1 MAQLPKEQI
10 QFAGEFLL
18 EDCTIV
24 STTGAEYNI
33 IELVQEINIYENL
46 YQASISGDI
55 VIKDTNNIVDNFP
68 IIGEERL
75 SLKIMTPQKSPK
87 KDTTID
93 FTLSPLMIYKV
104 NTVQGDGENALVVS
118 LQFGSVEAFRNNTC
132 RVSQSYSGQPSDI
145 VEKILRDESYLRSK
159 KPLYIEPTANLTKIV
174 FPNKRPFRC
183 IKHLS
188 QISNSSFT
196 NSSPSYLFYE
206 TTKGFHF
213 RTIDSLCLEETKF
226 YFRETIGGQR
236 DEKGVVRVE
245 NELENIIDYQVTPR
259 KDTMRN
265 IQSGMLSSKL
275 LTHDIYNK
283 KVNLYK
289 YDYLNNFD
297 KDIHPDNGEGK
308 PIYSEAKDPDNQ
320 KSLFDH
326 EDTKLFVSTTASGYS
341 FSESSNYPYQSD
353 NLNQTLQRKTARNEQ
368 FEYGICLNV
377 EINGQTFIQAGDKI
391 NLEIGATA
399 ANTDKESDDMLS
411 GNYIVT
417 HLRHTFTMSQELK
430 HKIIM
435 RVAKDSKKGN
445 FYSSDGIQQSNNIGP
460 DKSNPEKIELD
471 NEYFTL

>member
-24 STTGAEYNI
+24 STTGTEFNI
-33 IELVQEINIYENL
+33 TELVQEINIYENL

-68 IIGEERL
+68 ILGEERL

-87 KDTTID
+87 KDTIID
-93 FTLSPLMIYKV
+93 FTRSPLMIYKV
-104 NTVQGDGENALVVS
+104 NSTEGEGENALVVS

-132 RVSQSYSGQPSDI
+132 RVSQSYTGQPSDI
-145 VEKILRDESYLRSK
+145 VEKILRDESYLKSK

-188 QISNSSFT
+188 QISNSSHI

-213 RTIDSLCLEETKF
+213 RTIDSLCLEGTKF
-226 YFRETIGGQR
+226 NFRETVGGQR
-236 DEKGVVRVE
+236 DERGVVRVE
-245 NELENIIDYQVTPR
+245 NELENIISYQVTPR

-275 LTHDIYNK
+275 ITHDIYNK

-377 EINGQTFIQAGDKI
+377 EINGQTYIQAGDKI
-391 NLEIGATA
+391 GLEIGATA

-417 HLRHTFTMSQELK
+417 HLRHIFTMSQELK

-445 FYSSDGIQQSNNIGP
+445 FYSSDGIQQSNNVGP
-460 DKSNPEKIELD
+460 DKSTPEKIELD

>member
-1 MAQLPKEQI
+1 MALAKDQI

-24 STTGAEYNI
+24 STTGIEFNI
-33 IELVQEINIYENL
+33 TELVQEINIYENL

-93 FTLSPLMIYKV
+93 FTLSPLMVYKV
-104 NTVQGDGENALVVS
+104 NTVQSDGEKALVVS
-118 LQFGSVEAFRNNTC
+118 LQFGSIEAFRNNTC

-159 KPLYIEPTANLTKIV
+159 KPLYIEPTANLTKII

-188 QISNSSFT
+188 EISNSSHI

-213 RTIDSLCLEETKF
+213 RTIDSLCLEPTKF

-236 DEKGVVRVE
+236 NEKGVVQVE

-265 IQSGMLSSKL
+265 VQSGMLSSKL
-275 LTHDIYNK
+275 ISHDVYHK
-283 KVNLYK
+283 SLNLYK
-289 YDYLNNFD
+289 YDYLSNFD
-297 KDIHPDNGEGK
+297 KDIHPDNGEGR

-320 KSLFDH
+320 KSLFEH
-326 EDTKLFVSTTASGYS
+326 EDTKLFVSTTSSGHS

-353 NLNQTLQRKTARNEQ
+353 NLNQTLQRKRARNEQ
-368 FEYGICLNV
+368 FEYGLCMNV
-377 EINGQTFIQAGDKI
+377 EINGQTYIQAGDKI
-391 NLEIGATA
+391 DLEISAKS
-399 ANTDKESDDMLS
+399 ANTDNKLTDTLS

-417 HLRHTFTMSQELK
+417 HLRHTFTISQETK

-445 FYSSDGIQQSNNIGP
+445 FYSSDGIQQSSPVGP
-460 DKSNPEKIELD
+460 DKSTPERIELD
-471 NEYFTL
+471 NSYFAQ